1 MLSRSDKRVGNFR
14 KPDKMPLTVQLMN
27 SEDSNDVACSCA
39 WIGVSFRG
47 AAN

>member
-1 MLSRSDKRVGNFR
+1 MLSRKDKRVGNFR

-27 SEDSNDVACSCA
+27 SGSNDVACSCA

-47 AAN
+47 AAH